1 MSKPQKAVI
10 VRVSVETAKALQAY
24 ADEFEL
30 PVSLSEAAE
39 ELLKT
44 AVGRR
49 AALAKYA
56 AKQAKKRQD
65 PKAKRA
71 LAKGSVGRK

>member
-1 MSKPQKAVI
+1 MSGAKHVI
-10 VRVSVETAKALQAY
+10 VRISVDTAKALQAY

-39 ELLKT
+39 ALLKT

-49 AALAKYA
+49 AALARYA
-56 AKQAKKRQD
+56 TKVGKKN
-65 PKAKRA
+65 AKRA
-71 LAKGSVGRK
+71 KK

>member
-1 MSKPQKAVI
+1 MTQRVVI
-10 VRVSVETAKALQAY
+10 IRVSTETAKALKAY

-39 ELLKT
+39 ALLKT

-49 AALAKYA
+49 AALARYA
-56 AKQAKKRQD
+56 DKQAKKRE
-65 PKAKRA
+65 KRA
-71 LAKGSVGRK
+71 K